1 MIEIIHRYNVA
12 VLYSSA
18 SAADIRAATEEA
30 AKQGADLRGAYLIGA
45 YLEGAHLEGANLI
58 GVNLIGANLRG
69 ANLIGAN
76 LIGVKGITPKVL
88 QILGSRHPVIVRSY
102 GHITIGCHYKP
113 LGWWEEHYRAIGR
126 TEGYSD
132 IEVEEYGEHIAACRR
147 FMERYSLMVDPQEQT
162 EATNA

>member
-30 AKQGADLRGAYLIGA
+30 AKQGADLRGAYLRGADLRGA
-45 YLEGAHLEGANLI
+45 YLEGAYLEGAD
-58 GVNLIGANLRG
+58 LRG
-69 ANLIGAN
+69 AYLRGAD
-76 LIGVKGITPKVL
+76 LEGAKGITPKVL

-102 GHITIGCHYKP
+102 GHITIGCHHKP